1 MLGVQ
6 GDNTTTPTINTV
18 TAQLIAG
25 IAVENMKSG
34 DLHNVS
40 TQLLAGP
47 SVNVFQQ
54 QIESMYQD
62 QKVSWEFM
70 MKE

>member
-1 MLGVQ
+1 MNLLVKVLGVQ

-40 TQLLAGP
+40 TQLLAGT
-47 SVNVFQQ
+47 
-54 QIESMYQD
+54 EC
-62 QKVSWEFM
+62 
-70 MKE
+70 